1 MDKIPPV
8 SDALSDDPDRE
19 DAANINDVGNIN
31 DVDNVW
37 TYQGYKLDKGNFTTA
52 MVHLYRAE
60 VSRVNLWRSRL
71 DTTTNWAVVA
81 TAAALTFSFGNQD
94 NPHFVLLLTLLLV
107 LIFLN
112 IEARRYA
119 YYSLWYHRARLMETN
134 FFAAMLVPPF
144 KPEADWGD
152 TLGDVLRNPV
162 FPISQWEAM
171 GNRFRR
177 NYAAIVAVILVSWVL
192 KLVVHPA
199 PIGTLRELIARAAI
213 GQLLPGPLVVAVV
226 LSTYLL
232 LFVITMEG
240 LRRFKKRGA
249 PRRDEW
255 QSKGPRWFKN
265 GAAPNLAI
273 IVTTKKA
280 ELSAR
285 LMKEL
290 DRGVTALEGVGMY
303 TGEDRSV
310 LLCAIT
316 DVQMAHLKTIVSEI
330 DKEGFVV
337 VTQARD
343 VRGGH
348 FAPHEPPS

>member
-1 MDKIPPV
+1 MSKMPPA
-8 SDALSDDPDRE
+8 SDASVDDLNRD
-19 DAANINDVGNIN
+19 DADNGV

-60 VSRVNLWRSRL
+60 VTRVNLWRSRL

-81 TAAALTFSFGNQD
+81 TAATLTFSFGNQH

-119 YYSLWYHRARLMETN
+119 YYSLWYHRVRLMETN
-134 FFAAMLVPPF
+134 FFSTMLAPPF

-152 TLGDVLRNPV
+152 ALNEVLRNPV
-162 FPISQWEAM
+162 FPISHWEAI

-177 NYAAIVAVILVSWVL
+177 NYAAIVAVILASWIL

-199 PIGTLRELIARAAI
+199 PIDSFRELIGRAAI
-213 GQLLPGPLVVAVV
+213 GRLFPGYLVFAIVS
-226 LSTYLL
+226 LTYLSLGIVTIAGYL
-232 LFVITMEG
+232 L
-240 LRRFKKRGA
+240 FKKRGA

-255 QSKGPRWFKN
+255 QHKGPQWFKN
-265 GAAPNLAI
+265 EAVPNLAI
-273 IVTTKKA
+273 IVTTKKD

-285 LMKEL
+285 LMKDL
-290 DRGVTALEGVGMY
+290 KRGVTALEGVGMY

-316 DVQMAHLKTIVSEI
+316 DVQMAHLKAIVSEI
-330 DKEGFVV
+330 DKDGFVV

-348 FAPHEPPS
+348 FAAQEPPS

>member
-1 MDKIPPV
+1 MMDKIPPI
-8 SDALSDDPDRE
+8 SDALSDSPDRD
-19 DAANINDVGNIN
+19 DADY
-31 DVDNVW
+31 VW
-37 TYQGYKLDKGNFTTA
+37 AYQGYKLDKGNFTTA
-52 MVHLYRAE
+52 MIHLYRAE

-144 KPEADWGD
+144 EPAADWGD
-152 TLGDVLRNPV
+152 ALSDVLRNPV
-162 FPISQWEAM
+162 FPISHWEAT

-177 NYAAIVAVILVSWVL
+177 NYAAIFAVILASWFL
-192 KLVVHPA
+192 KLAIHPT
-199 PIGTLRELIARAAI
+199 PIASFQEFVARAAVGKLFPGYLVFAI
-213 GQLLPGPLVVAVV
+213 VLLIYLFLGVVTMAG
-226 LSTYLL
+226 YLL
-232 LFVITMEG
+232 
-240 LRRFKKRGA
+240 FKKRGA

-255 QSKGPRWFKN
+255 QHKGPRWFKTEIV
-265 GAAPNLAI
+265 PNLAI

-290 DRGVTALEGVGMY
+290 QRGVTALEGVGMY

-316 DVQMAHLKTIVSEI
+316 DVQAAHLKAIVSEI
-330 DKEGFVV
+330 DKDGFVV

-348 FAPHEPPS
+348 FAVQEPPS

>member
-1 MDKIPPV
+1 MDKIPPI
-8 SDALSDDPDRE
+8 SDSLSDSPTRD
-19 DAANINDVGNIN
+19 DADC
-31 DVDNVW
+31 VW

-60 VSRVNLWRSRL
+60 ITRVNLWRNRL

-134 FFAAMLVPPF
+134 FFAAMLAPPYE
-144 KPEADWGD
+144 PAADWGD
-152 TLGDVLRNPV
+152 ALADVLRNPV
-162 FPISQWEAM
+162 FPISHWEAM

-177 NYAAIVAVILVSWVL
+177 NYAAIVAVILISWIL
-192 KLVVHPA
+192 KLTIHPSPA
-199 PIGTLRELIARAAI
+199 GIFRELVERAAI
-213 GQLLPGPLVVAVV
+213 GQMFPGQLVIAVV
-226 LSTYLL
+226 LLTYLSL
-232 LFVITMEG
+232 LVITMAG
-240 LRRFKKRGA
+240 YRRFKKRGA

-255 QSKGPRWFKN
+255 QHRGPSWFKS
-265 GAAPNLAI
+265 GVTPNLAV
-273 IVTTKKA
+273 IVTKEKDRI
-280 ELSAR
+280 SAR
-285 LMKEL
+285 LMTEL
-290 DRGVTALEGVGMY
+290 GRGVTAMDGTGMY
-303 TGEDRSV
+303 TGESRSV

-316 DVQMAHLKTIVSEI
+316 DVQMAHLKSIVREI
-330 DKEGFVV
+330 DPDGFVV

-343 VRGGH
+343 IRGGH
-348 FAPHEPPS
+348 FQTHEPPS